1 MGKELVSDELWKII
15 KPLLP
20 SETSKPKSG
29 RPRVPDRAALS
40 GIVFVLRTGIP
51 WGMLPNEL
59 GFGSGVT
66 CWRRFRGWQKAGV
79 WHRLHCVLLDKLG
92 LSGRIDW
99 SRASLDS
106 ASVAAKRGASVP
118 APTP

>member
-1 MGKELVSDELWKII
+1 MSRANATLASMGKELVSDELWKII

-40 GIVFVLRTGIP
+40 GIVFVLRTGIL

-59 GFGSGVT
+59 GFGQ
-66 CWRRFRGWQKAGV
+66 RRDLLAALQ
-79 WHRLHCVLLDKLG
+79 RLAEG
-92 LSGRIDW
+92 GRL
-99 SRASLDS
+99 AQ
-106 ASVAAKRGASVP
+106 AALRLARQARP
-118 APTP
+118 LR

>member
-1 MGKELVSDELWKII
+1 MGIELVSDELWKVI

-20 SETSKPKSG
+20 SETSKLKSG

-66 CWRRFRGWQKAGV
+66 CWRRFRDGQKAGV

-92 LSGRIDW
+92 LSCRID
-99 SRASLDS
+99 
-106 ASVAAKRGASVP
+106 
-118 APTP
+118 